1 MAGTEN
7 MRVVTRA
14 AEPRAIT
21 SRRHSFADGMDVTLA
36 LLMQGSGGGG
46 LILRI
51 IKPLELLIKQALQRV
66 IERLVKLR
74 KLYPAI
80 NAKMHPF
87 R

>member
-1 MAGTEN
+1 MKN
-7 MRVVTRA
+7 MIKERKNNG
-14 AEPRAIT
+14 
-21 SRRHSFADGMDVTLA
+21 FALIATLGAVTLA
-36 LLMQGSGGGG
+36 LLMQGSGGG